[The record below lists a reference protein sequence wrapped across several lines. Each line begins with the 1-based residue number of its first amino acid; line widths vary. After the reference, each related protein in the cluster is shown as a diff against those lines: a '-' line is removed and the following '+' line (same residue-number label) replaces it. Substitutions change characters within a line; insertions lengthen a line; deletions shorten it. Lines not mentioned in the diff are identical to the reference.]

1 MTQWTTFPYP
11 GAFAFDAASL
21 AKSWQR
27 LHQLDVEPPPG
38 DTHLLEAWALFHNGD
53 FQQATEAGLALG
65 NAGLNVANKACSM
78 YATYLE
84 PREKARLD
92 LFMDVAKRAQA
103 QAESEPSNANAWYWH
118 AYALGRY
125 SQCINVAK
133 ALALGLGGKVKDSLE
148 RTIRLQPHHVAAHV
162 ALGAFHAEVID
173 KVGPLIGSMTYGV
186 SKDES
191 LRLLREALR
200 MYPGSAIALVEYA
213 NALVMLNGEASMPE
227 ATRLYE
233 QASAVEPL
241 DASERLTADLAR
253 AELEA

>member
-11 GAFAFDAASL
+11 GVFAFDAASL

-38 DTHLLEAWALFHNGD
+38 DARLLEAWALFHNGE

-103 QAESEPSNANAWYWH
+103 QVESDPSNANAWYWH

-133 ALALGLGGKVKDSLE
+133 ALALGLGSKVKDSLE

-186 SKDES
+186 SKEES

-200 MYPGSAIALVEYA
+200 MHPNSAIALVEYA

-253 AELEA
+253 AELET

>member
-1 MTQWTTFPYP
+1 MSQWTTFPYQ

-21 AKSWQR
+21 TKSWQR
-27 LHQLDVEPPPG
+27 LHQFDTEPLPH
-38 DTHLLEAWALFHNGD
+38 DERLLAAWALFHNGD
-53 FQQATEAGLALG
+53 FQQANEAGLALG
-65 NAGLNVANKACSM
+65 AAGLNVANKSCSM

-92 LFMDVAKRAQA
+92 MFMDVARRAQS
-103 QAESEPSNANAWYWH
+103 QVEAEPGNANAWYWH

-125 SQCINVAK
+125 SQGISVAK
-133 ALALGLGGKVKDSLE
+133 ALALGMGGKVKESLE
-148 RTIRLQPHHVAAHV
+148 RTIRLQPRHAAAHV
-162 ALGAFHAEVID
+162 ALGAFHSEVID

-186 SKDES
+186 RKEES

-200 MYPGSAIALVEYA
+200 INPGSAIALVEYA
-213 NALVMLNGEASMPE
+213 NALVMLNGEAAMLE

-233 QASAVEPL
+233 QAAVVVPM
-241 DASERLTADLAR
+241 DAAERLTADLAR

>member
-21 AKSWQR
+21 AKSWSR
-27 LHQLDVEPPPG
+27 LHQLDLEPLPS
-38 DTHLLEAWALFHNGD
+38 DARLLDAWVLFHNGE
-53 FQQATEAGLALG
+53 FQQAVAAGLALG
-65 NAGLNVANKACSM
+65 DAGLNVANKASCM

-92 LFMDVAKRAQA
+92 LFMEVAKRAQV
-103 QAESEPSNANAWYWH
+103 QAESEPRNANAWYWH

-125 SQCINVAK
+125 SQGISVAK
-133 ALALGLGGKVKDSLE
+133 ALALGMGSKVKDSLE
-148 RTIRLQPHHVAAHV
+148 RTIRMQPHHVAAHV

-186 SKDES
+186 SKEES

-200 MYPGSAIALVEYA
+200 MHPGSAIALVEYA
-213 NALVMLNGEASMPE
+213 NALLMLNGDTSSTEAS
-227 ATRLYE
+227 RLYE
-233 QASAVEPL
+233 QASEVAPL
-241 DASERLTADLAR
+241 DAAERLTAEMAR